1 MHFLGSGGSQRFSEI
16 TTGDGWVRTVWR
28 DMTFD
33 LRGRLGG
40 GRPHAAAAG
49 RLLTGAARVRPAT
62 SARRRPISARAL
74 TVRLVLLPRYRA
86 SAAPLH
92 QGRAR
97 LRAPLAAASL
107 AARDPCTV
115 GSSHCRRHRWPIDV
129 FVQREYQHRHACR
142 CQLHFLCHGSDR
154 TDPN

>member
-16 TTGDGWVRTVWR
+16 TAGGGWVRTVWR

-49 RLLTGAARVRPAT
+49 RLLTGAARVRPGT
-62 SARRRPISARAL
+62 SARRRPSSARPL

-92 QGRAR
+92 QGWAR
-97 LRAPLAAASL
+97 VRAPRLAAASL
-107 AARDPCTV
+107 AARVPCTV
-115 GSSHCRRHRWPIDV
+115 CFSHCSRHWWQFEV
-129 FVQREYQHRHACR
+129 LVLREYQHRYVSR
-142 CQLHFLCHGSDR
+142 CQLHFLCHGS
-154 TDPN
+154 N